1 MVEIDPFLSFGA
13 ENLIEVTLDNRDD
26 KTIPPGKPTDGLDFL
41 YYGGLYRDVALI
53 ITPKVYLTDAVQ
65 ADLPHAGGLLAETR
79 CADERVAAV
88 FVQATVGNR
97 TAQAR
102 SVPVAL
108 MLLDEKGATVGMERG
123 EARVPAGGS
132 ASFSSVF
139 HIENPRLWSPDHPAL
154 YTLACRITNENGEE
168 DTYEETTGIRFAQI
182 TEQGFSLNGKPLKL
196 WGVNRHQQYP
206 YIGLAASNEAQRR
219 EARLLKSMGIN
230 AVRLSHYPQSPAFL
244 DECDRQGLILIE
256 PVPGWQFCTGG
267 VFRKRLLQ
275 NIRDM
280 IRRDR
285 NHPSV
290 MVFEVSPNETPTFCA
305 ARPTAFSAA

>member
-1 MVEIDPFLSFGA
+1 M
-13 ENLIEVTLDNRDD
+13 
-26 KTIPPGKPTDGLDFL
+26 
-41 YYGGLYRDVALI
+41 
-53 ITPKVYLTDAVQ
+53 TDAVQ

-206 YIGLAASNEAQRR
+206 YIGLAAPMRR
-219 EARLLKSMGIN
+219 SAGRHACSKAWGSMRCGSRTTRN
-230 AVRLSHYPQSPAFL
+230 PPRSSTSA
-244 DECDRQGLILIE
+244 
-256 PVPGWQFCTGG
+256 TG
-267 VFRKRLLQ
+267 RA
-275 NIRDM
+275 DP
-280 IRRDR
+280 D
-285 NHPSV
+285 
-290 MVFEVSPNETPTFCA
+290 
-305 ARPTAFSAA
+305 

>member
-123 EARVPAGGS
+123 EAGCRPAEAP
-132 ASFSSVF
+132 ASLLFSTS
-139 HIENPRLWSPDHPAL
+139 RTPACG
-154 YTLACRITNENGEE
+154 ARIT
-168 DTYEETTGIRFAQI
+168 
-182 TEQGFSLNGKPLKL
+182 
-196 WGVNRHQQYP
+196 
-206 YIGLAASNEAQRR
+206 
-219 EARLLKSMGIN
+219 RLCIPWP
-230 AVRLSHYPQSPAFL
+230 AV
-244 DECDRQGLILIE
+244 
-256 PVPGWQFCTGG
+256 
-267 VFRKRLLQ
+267 
-275 NIRDM
+275 
-280 IRRDR
+280 
-285 NHPSV
+285 
-290 MVFEVSPNETPTFCA
+290 
-305 ARPTAFSAA
+305 